1 MFRSQIPES
10 LWQNE
15 KLLLPPALVG
25 ALREELQG
33 RALYAEAC
41 VEDKPDSE
49 LFGGKDAEV
58 KKIRDQYRANAERLP
73 DMKKWLQSR
82 IAEIGA
88 SK

>member
-58 KKIRDQYRANAERLP
+58 KKIRDQYRANAERLLNAYL
-73 DMKKWLQSR
+73 DNVAR
-82 IAEIGA
+82 IA
-88 SK
+88 SRPVRP